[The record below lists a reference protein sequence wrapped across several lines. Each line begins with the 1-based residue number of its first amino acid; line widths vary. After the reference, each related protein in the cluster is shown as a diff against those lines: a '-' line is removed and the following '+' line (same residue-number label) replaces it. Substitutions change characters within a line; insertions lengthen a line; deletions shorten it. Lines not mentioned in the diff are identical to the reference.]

1 MMPQLSNVAE
11 AFLDGFGCLG
21 AIFEPCVRPGSTE
34 NLIQDAPDP
43 ALVESVSE
51 VSTVGSRNGT
61 LIWLF
66 LLAICPI
73 ALEAA
78 FFQFRWTTSMLWLDN
93 VCMVA
98 FGTLFLRQ
106 LWADVLLVMW
116 KRWRQHVATGE
127 KATHRV

>member
-1 MMPQLSNVAE
+1 MH
-11 AFLDGFGCLG
+11 
-21 AIFEPCVRPGSTE
+21 
-34 NLIQDAPDP
+34 
-43 ALVESVSE
+43 E
-51 VSTVGSRNGT
+51 VSPAGSRNGT

-73 ALEAA
+73 ALAA
-78 FFQFRWTTSMLWLDN
+78 VISQAAWIVRLNN
-93 VCMVA
+93 VCEIV

-106 LWADVLLVMW
+106 LLVDVLLVMW